1 MLSMGPLLSSC
12 SKRLHLWVSTRVD
25 HGLWHSKGSVEY
37 SRFSASTA
45 SRFYQFYLVTRSC
58 SYALHTTT
66 NYDVNWILYK
76 NTRKH
81 THTHAHADRRINK
94 TQDGMH
100 ETLTYSTGLERKLTN
115 GMDRRLLSTLDNSH
129 QVKALQAT
137 CPQANRGWG
146 YFTTKKTMY
155 SKIHGLVA
163 NRNKMPTLHTTW
175 GCTQKLSFCRKQ
187 HEYLRCK
194 NIRIYLLTYV
204 RQDRP
209 GHTRTNRVKQIMSA
223 ENSGQKSNKDRTA
236 NTDLEKTLD
245 DLVPRFASQQ
255 IYTLAL
261 GPDTKATWERTCII
275 FLQLDPSPVNE

>member
-1 MLSMGPLLSSC
+1 MLSMGPLLSCC

-81 THTHAHADRRINK
+81 THTHAHADRCINK

-115 GMDRRLLSTLDNSH
+115 GIDRRLLSTLDNSH

-175 GCTQKLSFCRKQ
+175 GCTQKLSFCKKTTWIFTMQ
-187 HEYLRCK
+187 KYQ
-194 NIRIYLLTYV
+194 NLLTYL
-204 RQDRP
+204 RTTRP
-209 GHTRTNRVKQIMSA
+209 TRTYSDEPSQTNYVGGKFWSKIKQ
-223 ENSGQKSNKDRTA
+223 R
-236 NTDLEKTLD
+236 
-245 DLVPRFASQQ
+245 
-255 IYTLAL
+255 
-261 GPDTKATWERTCII
+261 
-275 FLQLDPSPVNE
+275 